1 MREVNYPTPPKT
13 WGEQLEDRGAEIAF
27 SALGQQAPLDAKEFW
42 HREHEG
48 ARDDLRNAL
57 VKNLPDFSVT
67 EGGLTTIQI
76 TRKGI
81 TKAYGIKR
89 LSELTSIPIAQ
100 MLYVGD
106 ALEEGGNDAV
116 VKDTGVP
123 THQVFGPEETAG
135 LITSLL
141 K

>member
-1 MREVNYPTPPKT
+1 M
-13 WGEQLEDRGAEIAF
+13 
-27 SALGQQAPLDAKEFW
+27 
-42 HREHEG
+42 
-48 ARDDLRNAL
+48 
-57 VKNLPDFSVT
+57 KNLPDFSVT

-81 TKAYGIKR
+81 TKAYGIRR
-89 LSELTSIPIAQ
+89 LVELTKIPIAQ